1 MCTHQA
7 RVFAKEVEGSFVSPV
22 TSLSEAIVEVYCL
35 VASCIVE
42 DVSRPSEVVAD
53 VGTEK

>member
-1 MCTHQA
+1 MCAHQA